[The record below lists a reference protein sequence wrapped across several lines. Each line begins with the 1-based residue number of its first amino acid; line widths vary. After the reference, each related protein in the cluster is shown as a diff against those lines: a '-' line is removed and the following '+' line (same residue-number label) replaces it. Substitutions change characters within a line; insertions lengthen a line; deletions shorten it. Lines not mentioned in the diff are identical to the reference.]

1 MQSLLEIY
9 LYFILNDF
17 WEDSEPANLEPHIF
31 FLNIIAWNAE
41 FLQRSTSQPT
51 KGREGKLLVP

>member
-1 MQSLLEIY
+1 MQSVLEIY

-31 FLNIIAWNAE
+31 LNIIAWDAE

-51 KGREGKLLVP
+51 KEWEGKLLIP

>member
-31 FLNIIAWNAE
+31 FEHHCMKRWV
-41 FLQRSTSQPT
+41 STAVYIST
-51 KGREGKLLVP
+51 DEGTEGKLLVP

>member
-31 FLNIIAWNAE
+31 FWTSLHENAE

>member
-1 MQSLLEIY
+1 MLEIH

-17 WEDSEPANLEPHIF
+17 WEDSEPANLEPHF
-31 FLNIIAWNAE
+31 FLNIIARYAE

-51 KGREGKLLVP
+51 KEREGKLLVP

>member
-31 FLNIIAWNAE
+31 FWTSLHETLSFYSGLRLN
-41 FLQRSTSQPT
+41 R
-51 KGREGKLLVP
+51 RRDGKVNF

>member
-9 LYFILNDF
+9 LYFISNDF

-31 FLNIIAWNAE
+31 LNIIARDAE
-41 FLQRSTSQPT
+41 FLQRSTSQQT
-51 KGREGKLLVP
+51 KEREGKLLVP

>member
-17 WEDSEPANLEPHIF
+17 WEDSEPANFEPHIF
-31 FLNIIAWNAE
+31 FWTSLHETLSFYSGLRLN
-41 FLQRSTSQPT
+41 R
-51 KGREGKLLVP
+51 RRDGKVNF